1 MEQITE
7 TGDTIMS
14 DIVSDL
20 AAQSGLSLDQA
31 KKGLGAV
38 LSFVKEH
45 VPAESFS
52 QVSAA
57 VPDSDKIMAA
67 AGLQEE
73 SGGIIG
79 TIKEKVGKLFGGG
92 GVAALL
98 SKLSS
103 LGISAEQAKAFIPRV
118 MEFLKGKLP
127 DSVTKQIAG
136 LLPQPEE
143 ATA

>member
-1 MEQITE
+1 
-7 TGDTIMS
+7 MS

-20 AAQSGLSLDQA
+20 AEKSGISVEQA

-38 LSFVKEH
+38 LAFVKEH
-45 VPAESFS
+45 VPEDAFS
-52 QVSAA
+52 QVSTA
-57 VPDSDKIMAA
+57 VPNSDQIMAA
-67 AGLQEE
+67 AGLEQE

-79 TIKEKVGKLFGGG
+79 TLKEKIGKLFGGG

-103 LGISAEQAKAFIPRV
+103 MGISAEQAKAFIPRV

-127 DSVTKQIAG
+127 DSITKQIAG
-136 LLPQPEE
+136 LLPMSEE
-143 ATA
+143 THA

>member
-1 MEQITE
+1 
-7 TGDTIMS
+7 MS

-20 AAQSGLSLDQA
+20 AARSGISTEQA

-38 LSFVKEH
+38 LSYVKESL
-45 VPAESFS
+45 PEGAFA

-57 VPDSDKIMAA
+57 VPESDQIMAA

-73 SGGIIG
+73 SGGILG
-79 TIKEKVGKLFGGG
+79 AIKDKVGKLFGGG
-92 GVAALL
+92 GAAALI

-103 LGISAEQAKAFIPRV
+103 LGISAEQAQAFIPRV

-127 DSVTKQIAG
+127 ESVMKQIAG
-136 LLPQPEE
+136 LLPAHEE
-143 ATA
+143 TPA